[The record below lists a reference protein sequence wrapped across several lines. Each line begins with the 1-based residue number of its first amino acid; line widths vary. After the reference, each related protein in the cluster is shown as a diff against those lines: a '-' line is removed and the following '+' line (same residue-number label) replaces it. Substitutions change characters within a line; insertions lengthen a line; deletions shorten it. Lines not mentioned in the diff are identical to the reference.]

1 MSAKNDQQ
9 LLAEAYQQIE
19 EGLWDRVKART
30 GQAVGWG
37 KGVGGRVKGKA
48 KDLAGGVAGAAG
60 EQIAKGV
67 EAVGGTI
74 DPEKNKLA
82 KYGKDLQAA
91 GAADT
96 SAGKAS
102 GQKAKYTSYINN
114 SAKTIVNDLKKLGM
128 ALSVPEEELT
138 QKLVNIIS
146 NSLENVQSERLPGPR
161 EFAKAAPSEAR
172 YKDSEGKVGGQVART
187 GGQ

>member
-1 MSAKNDQQ
+1 MNKKDQQ
-9 LLAEAYQQIE
+9 LIAEAYQQIE
-19 EGLWDRVKART
+19 EGLWDRVKAR
-30 GQAVGWG
+30 GSQAVGAV
-37 KGVGGRVKGKA
+37 KGVGGRVKGAAKGIAGKA
-48 KDLAGGVAGAAG
+48 AGAAG

-82 KYGKDLQAA
+82 KYGKDLQSA

-96 SAGKAS
+96 AAGKAS
-102 GQKAKYTSYINN
+102 GQEAKYTSYINN

-128 ALSVPEEELT
+128 ALSVPEEQLT
-138 QKLVNIIS
+138 QQLVNIIS

-161 EFAKAAPSEAR
+161 EYAKEAPSEAR
-172 YKDSEGKVGGQVART
+172 YKDNEGTVGGQVART